1 MKVTRIYDCT
11 DDVFSKRVVF
21 EPEEDSFDL
30 PGSFDM
36 SIKIG
41 PDAPDSSPFLQVNAP
56 ADVPVSL
63 IIEETVNLLETFKTM
78 YNL

>member
-1 MKVTRIYDCT
+1 MTVRTMF
-11 DDVFSKRVVF
+11 FSKRIVF
-21 EPEEDSFDL
+21 EPDEDSFDI

-41 PDAPDSSPFLQVNAP
+41 PDASDSLPFLQVNAP

-63 IIEETVNLLETFKTM
+63 IIDEISNLLLTFKTM

>member
-1 MKVTRIYDCT
+1 MKITRIYDCT
-11 DDVFSKRVVF
+11 DDVFSKRIVF
-21 EPEEDSFDL
+21 EPDEESFDI

-41 PDAPDSSPFLQVNAP
+41 PDASDSLPFLQVNAS

-63 IIEETVNLLETFKTM
+63 IIDEVTNLLLTFKTM